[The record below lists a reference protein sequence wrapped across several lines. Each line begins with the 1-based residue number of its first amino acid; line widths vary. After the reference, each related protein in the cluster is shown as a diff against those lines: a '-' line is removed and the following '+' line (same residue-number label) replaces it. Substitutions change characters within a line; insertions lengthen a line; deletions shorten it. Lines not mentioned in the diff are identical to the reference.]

1 MFWPLSVQ
9 AHSSIGHSPLS
20 QSLTIVLKIRKQ
32 YRATKLMRFL
42 FLDLLLPLHTNKH
55 HWVQKH
61 WPFQSFTKNGFV
73 HISVQKIG
81 GIFQTLRALLFT
93 QDLFQTVGFRNQWS
107 KGILLKRVDIIK

>member
-1 MFWPLSVQ
+1 
-9 AHSSIGHSPLS
+9 
-20 QSLTIVLKIRKQ
+20 
-32 YRATKLMRFL
+32 MRSL

-61 WPFQSFTKNGFV
+61 WPFQIFTENGSV

-93 QDLFQTVGFRNQWS
+93 QDLFQTSWLVRGPKGFSSR
-107 KGILLKRVDIIK
+107 GLI

>member
-1 MFWPLSVQ
+1 
-9 AHSSIGHSPLS
+9 
-20 QSLTIVLKIRKQ
+20 
-32 YRATKLMRFL
+32 MRSL

-61 WPFQSFTKNGFV
+61 WPFQIFTENGFV

-93 QDLFQTVGFRNQWS
+93 QDLFQRSWLVRGPKGFSSR
-107 KGILLKRVDIIK
+107 GLI